1 LGTILLSVLAG
12 HKRYAH
18 VTTIRSDGVL
28 PGLLGMKRVRSEDAV
43 RRAFLKGEA
52 AEYAQWLRTHLEHS
66 YEELSKE
73 PWILDMDG
81 TVKPSY
87 GEREQAVRGYNPT
100 KHDRPSHV
108 YQTCFIGPSGWC
120 WMRRCKRAIR
130 PLLFTRSPGCG
141 PGWIGGPVNSG
152 RTWCGATSAGARKA
166 MMVECEKRGLRYLF
180 KTRQNHT
187 SATTLS
193 PGCSAATIACQPE
206 ADGKGCR
213 ANCN

>member
-1 LGTILLSVLAG
+1 MRRRRWPHSLRWQQWVEDCPLRYSSPNAPPKADILGTILLSVLAG

-100 KHDRPSHV
+100 KHGRPSHV

-152 RTWCGATSAGARKA
+152 RTWCGATSAGARK
-166 MMVECEKRGLRYLF
+166 R
-180 KTRQNHT
+180 
-187 SATTLS
+187 
-193 PGCSAATIACQPE
+193 
-206 ADGKGCR
+206 
-213 ANCN
+213 